1 MGNVFFSEKAEI
13 SSMKQPPM
21 ISETVGAD
29 QPHMVSETV
38 VADQPPMV
46 SETVGADQPPTDS
59 KTVGA
64 AQPPTDS
71 ETDKPCN
78 CLCVLMMLLTQCWFS
93 CYCFHSNCKKYP
105 RATHGCL
112 LCGFFAGLYDANNL
126 KHCSNCNTYVKAKNT
141 DEMELEKSE
150 VEIFCPPTICDYLC
164 MYCNIT
170 HGKKSVD
177 NDNLCCCECI
187 SCIIMTSGCSPLFI
201 PCSTLNCVCN
211 IVYLILCCDISNP
224 DINVFGKFYFC

>member
-1 MGNVFFSEKAEI
+1 MGNLFFSEKAEI
-13 SSMKQPPM
+13 SSMEQPL
-21 ISETVGAD
+21 TD
-29 QPHMVSETV
+29 SETV
-38 VADQPPMV
+38 VADQPHMV
-46 SETVGADQPPTDS
+46 S
-59 KTVGA
+59 K
-64 AQPPTDS
+64 
-71 ETDKPCN
+71 TDKACN

-112 LCGFFAGLYDANNL
+112 LCGFFAGMYDANNL
-126 KHCSNCNTYVKAKNT
+126 KHCSTCNTYVKEKNT
-141 DEMELEKSE
+141 DIMEQNPE
-150 VEIFCPPTICDYLC
+150 VEIFCPHTIFDYLC
-164 MYCNIT
+164 MYYNLT
-170 HGKKSVD
+170 HDDEKIVD

>member
-1 MGNVFFSEKAEI
+1 MGNSFFIEKAEI
-13 SSMKQPPM
+13 SSMEQPP
-21 ISETVGAD
+21 TD
-29 QPHMVSETV
+29 SETV
-38 VADQPPMV
+38 VADQPPADSKTVVAGQPPMV
-46 SETVGADQPPTDS
+46 SETA
-59 KTVGA
+59 KA
-64 AQPPTDS
+64 
-71 ETDKPCN
+71 CN

-126 KHCSNCNTYVKAKNT
+126 ENFSKCNTYVKAKNT

-164 MYCNIT
+164 MYYNIT
-170 HGKKSVD
+170 HDDEKSVN

-187 SCIIMTSGCSPLFI
+187 SHIIMTSGCSPLFI